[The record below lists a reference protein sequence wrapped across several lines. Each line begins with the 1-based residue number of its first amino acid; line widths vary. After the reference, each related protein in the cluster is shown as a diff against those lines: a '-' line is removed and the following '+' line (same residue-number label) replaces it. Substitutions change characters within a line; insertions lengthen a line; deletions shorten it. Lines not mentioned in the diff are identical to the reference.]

1 MVCFDRAPPSG
12 RVSVRQG
19 GKEVSGGSRS
29 AAGGVAQD
37 FGSGEYG
44 DNAQHALRLS
54 VVVRSGGGEPD
65 EAACDVLAVAPSFTQ
80 VRSCKAI
87 LRTWPRHRLMQ
98 AALVL

>member
-37 FGSGEYG
+37 FGSDEYG
-44 DNAQHALRLS
+44 DNTQHALRLS
-54 VVVRSGGGEPD
+54 VVVRSGGAEPD

-80 VRSCKAI
+80 VRPCPAT
-87 LRTWPRHRLMQ
+87 RHTWPRHGLMQ
-98 AALVL
+98 AALAL